1 MSSKPS
7 ALSPQTWGNS
17 AGICLS
23 LTCAAHCL
31 AAPLLVPLLP
41 LTGGRFLLND
51 RIEFLLLI
59 CSLMVT
65 TGSLALGYSVHRRPH
80 VFLIVGTAFGLVT
93 VGRSFFDGSHEIA
106 WVVSGAGL
114 LTASHLLNLSHCRS
128 CKICH
133 EELFVNH
140 PDPVLKAT
148 VLSLAYGDHT
158 VLADVSF
165 EVHPGEFWVLL
176 GQNGGG
182 KTTLLRAILGL
193 LSPRSG
199 SLWLHPELA
208 SRARTGFVPQRCDL
222 TPTLPTTVREFVLL
236 GLVGLHV
243 HRREEQERLTWALE
257 KMGLAGMAARSYWA
271 LSGGQRQRALVARA
285 LVRRPT
291 FLVLD
296 EPTNNLDAPTED
308 ALLQLLG
315 ALNRE
320 EQQTIM
326 LVTHNLS
333 LAQRYATHVA
343 FIHGG
348 QMLSGPREQI
358 LTKNALEN
366 ISGTMGEDSL
376 QVLTTSVMRMGNNG
390 I

>member
-1 MSSKPS
+1 M
-7 ALSPQTWGNS
+7 
-17 AGICLS
+17 
-23 LTCAAHCL
+23 
-31 AAPLLVPLLP
+31 
-41 LTGGRFLLND
+41 
-51 RIEFLLLI
+51 
-59 CSLMVT
+59 
-65 TGSLALGYSVHRRPH
+65 
-80 VFLIVGTAFGLVT
+80 
-93 VGRSFFDGSHEIA
+93 
-106 WVVSGAGL
+106 
-114 LTASHLLNLSHCRS
+114 
-128 CKICH
+128 
-133 EELFVNH
+133 NH
-140 PDPVLKAT
+140 PDPMLKAT
-148 VLSLAYGDHT
+148 ALSLAYGDHT
-158 VLADVSF
+158 VLANVSF

-222 TPTLPTTVREFVLL
+222 TPTLPATVREFVLL
-236 GLVGLHV
+236 GLVGLRV
-243 HRREEQERLTWALE
+243 HRREEKERLTWVLE

-296 EPTNNLDAPTED
+296 EPTNNLDTPTEE
-308 ALLQLLG
+308 ALLQLLV
-315 ALNRE
+315 ALHQE
-320 EQQTIM
+320 AQQTIM

-343 FIHGG
+343 FVHGG
-348 QMLSGPREQI
+348 QVLSGPREQVLAKKAI
-358 LTKNALEN
+358 AG
-366 ISGTMGEDSL
+366 IPGTIEEDSH
-376 QVLTTSVMRMGNNG
+376 QILTTSVIRMGGNA

>member
-1 MSSKPS
+1 
-7 ALSPQTWGNS
+7 
-17 AGICLS
+17 
-23 LTCAAHCL
+23 
-31 AAPLLVPLLP
+31 
-41 LTGGRFLLND
+41 
-51 RIEFLLLI
+51 
-59 CSLMVT
+59 
-65 TGSLALGYSVHRRPH
+65 
-80 VFLIVGTAFGLVT
+80 
-93 VGRSFFDGSHEIA
+93 
-106 WVVSGAGL
+106 
-114 LTASHLLNLSHCRS
+114 
-128 CKICH
+128 
-133 EELFVNH
+133 VNH

-148 VLSLAYGDHT
+148 GLCLAYGDHT

-193 LSPRSG
+193 LPPRSGSPRSG

-236 GLVGLHV
+236 GLVGLRV

-320 EQQTIM
+320 EHQTIM

-348 QMLSGPREQI
+348 QMLSGPREQV
-358 LTKNALEN
+358 LTGNAIEG
-366 ISGTMGEDSL
+366 ISGTIGENSH
-376 QVLTTSVMRMGNNG
+376 QVLTTSTMSMGG
-390 I
+390 KGR

>member
-1 MSSKPS
+1 
-7 ALSPQTWGNS
+7 
-17 AGICLS
+17 
-23 LTCAAHCL
+23 
-31 AAPLLVPLLP
+31 
-41 LTGGRFLLND
+41 
-51 RIEFLLLI
+51 
-59 CSLMVT
+59 
-65 TGSLALGYSVHRRPH
+65 
-80 VFLIVGTAFGLVT
+80 
-93 VGRSFFDGSHEIA
+93 
-106 WVVSGAGL
+106 
-114 LTASHLLNLSHCRS
+114 
-128 CKICH
+128 
-133 EELFVNH
+133 VNH
-140 PDPVLKAT
+140 SDLVLKAT
-148 VLSLAYGDHT
+148 ALSLAYGDHT
-158 VLADVSF
+158 VFANVSF

-182 KTTLLRAILGL
+182 KTTLFRAILGL
-193 LSPRSG
+193 LPPRSG

-208 SRARTGFVPQRCDL
+208 SRTRTGFVPQRCDL

-236 GLVGLHV
+236 GLVGLRV

-285 LVRRPT
+285 LIRRPT

-296 EPTNNLDAPTED
+296 EPTNNLDPPTED
-308 ALLQLLG
+308 ALLQLLV

-343 FIHGG
+343 FIHDG
-348 QMLSGPREQI
+348 QMLSGPREQV
-358 LTKNALEN
+358 LTSNALES
-366 ISGTMGEDSL
+366 IAGTRGEDSL
-376 QVLTTSVMRMGNNG
+376 QVFSTSVIRMGSNG